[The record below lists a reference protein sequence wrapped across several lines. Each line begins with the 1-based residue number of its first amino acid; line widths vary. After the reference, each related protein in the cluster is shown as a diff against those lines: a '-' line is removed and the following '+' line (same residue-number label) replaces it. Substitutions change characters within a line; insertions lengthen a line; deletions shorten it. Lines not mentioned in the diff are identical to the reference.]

1 MNNRKNMDELRAWQ
15 DMKAPEGLKER
26 TLAAAREARRAEQA
40 DAPQRTAPAPR
51 RFGMAKRILAAACAF
66 GVIVGGTA
74 VWRAQ
79 TTGQSAGDAVAEAVA
94 HSFGIVAY
102 AADTG
107 ETMEPRDSRIVFDD
121 GAGTDSPEDGFYSGC
136 LFKVTGENIATVSA
150 TMDRGGL
157 YRTRMLRDFDVN
169 EYYQMAA
176 AADEAL
182 RNGASSASAAAEAAS
197 DPRLEGADVVMPYSL
212 ADDAETGSANTEWFA
227 DVCWKLDN
235 GFVDEYD
242 PDTSYGFWAEPKPYD
257 ENADL
262 REAWHARIDEF
273 DGATLTVTVTF
284 TDGTTDTQTMTLHTG
299 KLGCEYVD
307 GETGPQLTGEV
318 LTDAEA
324 DAQGYVYGVYA
335 ELTE

>member
-15 DMKAPEGLKER
+15 DMKAPEALKQR
-26 TLAAAREARRAEQA
+26 TLEAAREARRAEQA

-51 RFGMAKRILAAACAF
+51 RFGMARRILAAACAF

-79 TTGQSAGDAVAEAVA
+79 ATGQSAGDAVAEAVA

-107 ETMEPRDSRIVFDD
+107 EEIAPKDSRIVFDFSGGGGYPIGD
-121 GAGTDSPEDGFYSGC
+121 GEQCDFYSGC
-136 LFKVTGENIATVSA
+136 LFRVTGDNIQTVSA
-150 TMDRGGL
+150 ETDRGNF
-157 YRTRMLRDFDVN
+157 YRHKKDIQISSSLEERRAALDKTLPAVQGA
-169 EYYQMAA
+169 EYVQLSSPALEPDAPDAIWYVD
-176 AADEAL
+176 ADW
-182 RNGASSASAAAEAAS
+182 
-197 DPRLEGADVVMPYSL
+197 PLENAFS
-212 ADDAETGSANTEWFA
+212 EQ
-227 DVCWKLDN
+227 
-235 GFVDEYD
+235 YD
-242 PDTSYGFWAEPKPYD
+242 PEAFYGFRTVVPTSLMLSD
-257 ENADL
+257 NSADL
-262 REAWHARIDEF
+262 QKSVHNRIDCW

-307 GETGPQLTGEV
+307 GEIGPQLTGEV

>member
-15 DMKAPEGLKER
+15 DMKAPEELKQR
-26 TLAAAREARRAEQA
+26 TLEAAREARRAEQA

-79 TTGQSAGDAVAEAVA
+79 ATGQSAGDAVAEAVA

-107 ETMEPRDSRIVFDD
+107 EEIAPKDSRIVFDFSGGGGYPIGD
-121 GAGTDSPEDGFYSGC
+121 GEQCDFYSGC
-136 LFKVTGENIATVSA
+136 LFRVTGDNIQTVSA
-150 TMDRGGL
+150 ETDRGNF
-157 YRTRMLRDFDVN
+157 YRHKKDIQISSSLEERRAALDKTLPAVQGA
-169 EYYQMAA
+169 EYVQLSSPALEPDAPDAIWYVD
-176 AADEAL
+176 ADW
-182 RNGASSASAAAEAAS
+182 
-197 DPRLEGADVVMPYSL
+197 PLENAFS
-212 ADDAETGSANTEWFA
+212 EQ
-227 DVCWKLDN
+227 
-235 GFVDEYD
+235 YD
-242 PDTSYGFWAEPKPYD
+242 PEAFYGFRTVVPTSLMLSD
-257 ENADL
+257 NSADL
-262 REAWHARIDEF
+262 QKSVHNRIDYW

-307 GETGPQLTGEV
+307 GEIGPQLTGEV